1 MLTVTPILTH
11 SVYILAVLRI
21 CQEPQTYIKEM
32 ASQRD
37 NQEQT
42 KNSKWS
48 ASNYDDATYLYG
60 ESEKQSDYEDNDFST
75 INIAQL
81 TSFGDYS
88 PDRRSLERDAGILI
102 QRYYNQINFHVEE
115 QSDHEDND
123 FSTIN
128 FAQLTSFDGYSS
140 DRRSLERDAGNLDL
154 IVIYSIMKRIR
165 MLEKRI
171 EVMESR
177 LSTAEELRNSEAKTI
192 KHTKM
197 ETKVRRSE

>member
-88 PDRRSLERDAGILI
+88 PDRRSLERDA
-102 QRYYNQINFHVEE
+102 E

>member
-1 MLTVTPILTH
+1 
-11 SVYILAVLRI
+11 
-21 CQEPQTYIKEM
+21 M

-60 ESEKQSDYEDNDFST
+60 ESEKESDYEDNDFST
-75 INIAQL
+75 INTAQL
-81 TSFGDYS
+81 TSFGD
-88 PDRRSLERDAGILI
+88 
-102 QRYYNQINFHVEE
+102 
-115 QSDHEDND
+115 
-123 FSTIN
+123 
-128 FAQLTSFDGYSS
+128 YSS

-154 IVIYSIMKRIR
+154 IVIYSIMERIR

-177 LSTAEELRNSEAKTI
+177 LSTAEELRNSEAETI